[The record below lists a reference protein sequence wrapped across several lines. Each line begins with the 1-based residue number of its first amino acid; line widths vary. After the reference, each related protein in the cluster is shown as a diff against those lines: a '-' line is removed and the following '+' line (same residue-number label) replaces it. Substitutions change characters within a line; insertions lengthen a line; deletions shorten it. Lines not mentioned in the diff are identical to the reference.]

1 MSSSEEI
8 NLMEI
13 YTLSNSDKWNAW
25 LTYCL
30 KHHDIH
36 NLKKVYKGIQISM
49 NDLVKKKIADDKLNN
64 FFLRIQR
71 SIEQTLKRILRE
83 KYPNPLDRVGKNKV
97 VDLEDHLKHLNNKRK
112 RDQEFEAFLKD
123 VRF

>member
-1 MSSSEEI
+1 
-8 NLMEI
+8 
-13 YTLSNSDKWNAW
+13 
-25 LTYCL
+25 
-30 KHHDIH
+30 
-36 NLKKVYKGIQISM
+36 M
-49 NDLVKKKIADDKLNN
+49 NNLVKKKLADDKLNE

-83 KYPNPLDRVGKNKV
+83 KYPSPLDRVGKNKV
-97 VDLEDHLKHLNNKRK
+97 VDLEDHIKHLNNKRK